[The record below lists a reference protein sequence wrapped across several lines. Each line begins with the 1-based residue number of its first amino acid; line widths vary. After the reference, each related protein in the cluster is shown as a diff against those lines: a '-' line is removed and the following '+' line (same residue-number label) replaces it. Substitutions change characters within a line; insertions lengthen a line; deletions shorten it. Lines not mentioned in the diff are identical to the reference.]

1 MNFLNTCGLRRGRV
15 FWKYS
20 VDRDSQINLFYLL
33 KLNSNKKEET
43 SFSSPDIQK
52 IEYQFRVLPLHTS
65 LLFWNQIRFQKDY
78 PKLHRD
84 FKHPNFDEYRKEKFK
99 DLKYTKWHS
108 GDEKYG
114 YTYLAGF
121 IGFLGGMYSLK
132 SELTHFLLSMSAPAD
147 VLALATIEVDI
158 KNIAPGMCSSYK
170 WRGKP
175 LFIKHR
181 TESEMKA
188 EADTP
193 MSVLKDPESPEQR
206 TVKPEWLIVIG
217 ICTHLGCVPIPN
229 SGDWAGGFYCPC
241 HGSHYDNVGRARKGP
256 APLNLEVPPYK
267 FLSDTVVLVG

>member
-20 VDRDSQINLFYLL
+20 FDRDSQINLFYLL
-33 KLNSNKKEET
+33 DSNKKEET

-84 FKHPNFDEYRKEKFK
+84 FKHPNFDAYRKEKFK

-121 IGFLGGMYSLK
+121 IGFLGGMYGLK

-147 VLALATIEVDI
+147 VLALASIEVDI
-158 KNIAPGMCSSYK
+158 TNIAPGMCSSYK

-181 TESEMKA
+181 TDSEMKA